1 MNIILL
7 HRDLR
12 MHDNPALFHG
22 TNAEEALVV
31 FVYDKNYWQAN
42 GKSAFQLKFAM
53 DCLREVSDNL
63 KNKNIPL
70 HIFEGDYEELKN
82 WIEINFPNSVIYMNH
97 FTDIDYYRTRTNGFK
112 RFYADQKRIKIFE
125 NFGIQTKNFNR
136 DAWSFDWQKIMT
148 KPILSEVKASAP
160 WGLKDIKLN
169 SFEEFS
175 SKITLIDQMPESQI
189 GGETK
194 AFELMHSFLEERGNG
209 YAFKMSSPVEAEFA
223 CSRLSTHIAF
233 GSISLKTVYQSLLEA
248 IPNSSFKKDLYSF
261 KKRLHWH
268 CHFIQKLET
277 EPELEFSS
285 MHPMC
290 DKLRGDGD
298 NEIIEKWIK
307 GETGFPFLDACMQFL
322 KKKGWINFR
331 MRAMIM
337 SFASYNLWQ
346 PWQKTSP
353 LLAQL
358 FVDYEPGIHICQVQ
372 MQSGVT
378 GINLPRI
385 YSVIKQSKDQDPDAS
400 WIKSQLPQLR
410 EFSANSIHNAELAE
424 TYKEIICD
432 PKASAKKA
440 RETIW
445 SMRANKN
452 FKKIAK
458 DVYLKHGSRMKRRA

>member
-12 MHDNPALFHG
+12 VNDNPALFHG
-22 TNAEEALVV
+22 TSSDSALVV
-31 FVYDKNYWQAN
+31 YVYDKSYWQGN
-42 GKSAFQLKFAM
+42 GKSDIQFKFAM
-53 DCLREVSDNL
+53 DCLSEVSDRL
-63 KNKNIPL
+63 RKKNIPL
-70 HIFEGDYEELKN
+70 HIFEGNYENLKI
-82 WIEINFPNSVIYMNH
+82 WIEMNFSESTVFMNH
-97 FTDIDYYRTRTNGFK
+97 FTDIGYYKKSTDKFK
-112 RFYADQKRIKIFE
+112 RFYADLKRLKIYE

-136 DAWSFDWQKIMT
+136 DAWSSDWQQIMT
-148 KPILSEVKASAP
+148 KPILSEVETSSPIVFKN
-160 WGLKDIKLN
+160 IELN
-169 SFEEFS
+169 TFENFS
-175 SKITLIDQMPESQI
+175 SKLTLIKQITESQV
-189 GGETK
+189 GGETR
-194 AFELMHSFLEERGNG
+194 AFELLNTFLKERANG
-209 YAFKMSSPVEAEFA
+209 YALKMSSPVEAEFA
-223 CSRLSTHIAF
+223 CSRLSAHIAF
-233 GSISLKTVYQSLLEA
+233 GSISLRTVYQSLIEA
-248 IPNSSFKKDLYSF
+248 IPYSFFKKDLYSF

-290 DKLRGDGD
+290 DKLRTEGD

-385 YSVIKQSKDQDPDAS
+385 YSVNKQSRDQDPDAS
-400 WIKSQLPQLR
+400 WIKSQIPQLNN
-410 EFSANSIHNAELAE
+410 FSANSIHNAELAE

-440 RETIW
+440 RETVW
-445 SMRANKN
+445 SMRADKN
-452 FKKIAK
+452 FKRIARE
-458 DVYLKHGSRMKRRA
+458 VYLKHGSRLRR